1 MVFQKKNLGRLFMFI
16 YTRYGRKY
24 LYIIKKPKRKLG
36 GFFHY
41 VGPYFDIKTLA
52 TSSSIYLVLAEG
64 SKKVGP
70 VWGRFLILGKI
81 FELIRGEWI
90 G

>member
-1 MVFQKKNLGRLFMFI
+1 MRS
-16 YTRYGRKY
+16 KY
-24 LYIIKKPKRKLG
+24 LYIKKTKKEL
-36 GFFHY
+36 FHY
-41 VGPYFDIKTLA
+41 FGPYFDIKTLA

-90 G
+90 E